1 MKISRPFRIIFTLAG
16 IAIICLARWILFI
29 PRQPSYNGKPL
40 SYWMSRY
47 EVRIRGK
54 VALYSTD
61 HEVDKAVREIGTN
74 ALPYLLKLA
83 GRKDSALKHGF
94 FSIYR
99 RQSWLK
105 LPIHDAQ
112 FYRTE
117 STYGFGALHAIARPA
132 VPGLIRLLKDE
143 DFQIRAIAANNL
155 AMIGPDAEEA
165 IPALFPLLDER
176 NHGKPIL
183 EAMLAL
189 GAIHRRPEIVLPRL
203 LEFLNGD
210 RKDWNYQS
218 PALDAIGRYQS
229 EAKDLAPVIMTFL
242 DDPDSSRKSSAESA
256 LIMVDPQLA
265 QKTFR
270 ERSARQSY

>member
-1 MKISRPFRIIFTLAG
+1 MFV
-16 IAIICLARWILFI
+16 

-40 SYWMSRY
+40 SYWISRY
-47 EVRIRGK
+47 DDRILGK
-54 VALYSTD
+54 VSLRSIDQHEADEAL
-61 HEVDKAVREIGTN
+61 REIGTN

-83 GRKDSALKHGF
+83 GRKDSALKQGF

-112 FYRTE
+112 FYRAE
-117 STYGFGALHAIARPA
+117 STYGFAALHAIARPA

-155 AMIGPDAEEA
+155 AMIGPEAEEA

-176 NHGKPIL
+176 NHGTPIL
-183 EAMLAL
+183 EAMMAL

-218 PALDAIGRYQS
+218 PALDAIGRYGS
-229 EAKDLAPVIMTFL
+229 GAKDLAPVIITFL
-242 DDPDSSRKSSAESA
+242 DDPDASRKSSAESA
-256 LIMVDPQLA
+256 LFKIDPQLA
-265 QKTFR
+265 QKTFG